1 MNSRAEADAAE
12 KIGELSSVSSL
23 LLRYSSCLIS
33 EKCIRQIKK
42 KIERNRRIRGLRDEA
57 SSCRFCTIWR
67 GLESFAQYG
76 DVVHTLILTKWLLI
90 IRSHCSA
97 RTVMIQLTS

>member
-33 EKCIRQIKK
+33 EKCNWQIKK
-42 KIERNRRIRGLRDEA
+42 RLNATGESEACGMRLRAAAFARYGEVWKVLH
-57 SSCRFCTIWR
+57 TIWR
-67 GLESFAQYG
+67 C
-76 DVVHTLILTKWLLI
+76 
-90 IRSHCSA
+90 RSEFDSYEVA
-97 RTVMIQLTS
+97 ADNS